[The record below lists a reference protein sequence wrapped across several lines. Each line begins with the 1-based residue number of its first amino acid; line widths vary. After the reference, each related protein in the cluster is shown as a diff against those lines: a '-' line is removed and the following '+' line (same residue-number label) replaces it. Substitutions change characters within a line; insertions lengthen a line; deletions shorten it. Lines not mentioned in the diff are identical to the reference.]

1 MAMYHSDVG
10 TGIPDDVY
18 YPCGPVYV
26 NPSPHAQSEAQNDR
40 YLADGETALAIPRV
54 VEVREDNVFEVEEL
68 SNGLYKVGVR
78 ESYDAT
84 RDIIYII
91 LLDGGVN
98 DPISPC
104 TLKTVWVNE
113 KNDQHTTLDVSAYD
127 NA

>member
-1 MAMYHSDVG
+1 MALYHSDVG
-10 TGIPDDVY
+10 NGIPDDVY

-26 NPSPHAQSEAQNDR
+26 NPSPHAQAEAQNDR
-40 YLADGETALAIPRV
+40 YLESGETSLAIPRV
-54 VEVREDNVFEVEEL
+54 VDVRDDNVFEVEEL

-78 ESYDAT
+78 ESYDDY

-98 DPISPC
+98 DPLRPC
-104 TLKTVWVNE
+104 TLKTVWVNTVD
-113 KNDQHTTLDVSAYD
+113 DQHTTLDASVYD